1 MKFGDSINHLNG
13 KQKKRLLEAKTN
25 EDLDSPVSGKKVMLS
40 DDDLAFVSGG
50 VDLGKCGTA
59 GKAGRVGDKNKRGI

>member
-25 EDLDSPVSGKKVMLS
+25 ENLDSPVSGKKVMLS

-50 VDLGKCGTA
+50 VDLGN
-59 GKAGRVGDKNKRGI
+59 R